1 MMHLSRSISTSGFDN
16 HLSRKEITLRVGI
29 IGTGAM
35 SHKHT
40 QAYRN
45 IGWELTV
52 CTNTTAEKGRAFAKA
67 TGAEFVANYEELIR
81 HPHVDVVDI
90 CTLPGFRL
98 PAVELSAETKKHV
111 IVEKPIA
118 TNLETARKMMEAALG
133 SGIQLGVVSQ
143 HRFDDST
150 KFLKQAIADGRLGKI
165 IQADAYVKWYR
176 SAEYYSRPIKG
187 SWAGEGGGALIN
199 QAIHQLDVLLYLMG
213 SLDRVSA
220 TWQLGAAHQI
230 ESEDVVNALL
240 TYANGATGVLQAS
253 TSLWPGYPERI
264 EIHGTKGS
272 AIVTGDKLT
281 RWDVQEDAGDPAPI
295 DHAMAS
301 GASDPMAI
309 STVTLERQFLDF
321 GDACATGRA
330 PLVSAVDGYRALEAV
345 ISIYESCRQ
354 GRAIALDRPPQE
366 TEPGATHMRSR

>member
-1 MMHLSRSISTSGFDN
+1 MFTSTPARR
-16 HLSRKEITLRVGI
+16 HPLRVGI

-35 SHKHT
+35 SRKHA

-45 IGWELTV
+45 IGYELTV
-52 CTNTTAEKGRAFAKA
+52 CTNTTAEKGRGFAEA
-67 TGAEFVANYEELIR
+67 TGAEFVSNYEELVW
-81 HPHVDVVDI
+81 HPRVDVVDI

-98 PAVELSAETKKHV
+98 PAVELCAKLKKHV
-111 IVEKPIA
+111 LVEKPIA
-118 TNLETARKMMEAALG
+118 TNLETARKMMEAAR
-133 SGIQLGVVSQ
+133 SAGIQLGVVSQ

-150 KFLKQAIADGRLGKI
+150 KFLKQAIADGCLGKI

-213 SLDRVSA
+213 PLDRVA
-220 TWQLGAAHQI
+220 AAWQLGAAHPI

-253 TSLWPGYPERI
+253 TALWPGYPERI

-281 RWDVQEDAGDPAPI
+281 RWDVQNDTGDPAPI
-295 DHAMAS
+295 DNAIAS

-309 STVTLERQFLDF
+309 STLTLERQFLDF

-330 PLVSAVDGYRALEAV
+330 PLVSAVEGYRTLEAV

-354 GRAIALDRPPQE
+354 ARAITIDRSTP
-366 TEPGATHMRSR
+366 

>member
-1 MMHLSRSISTSGFDN
+1 M
-16 HLSRKEITLRVGI
+16 RVGI

-35 SHKHT
+35 SHKHA

-45 IGWELTV
+45 IGYELTV
-52 CTNTTAEKGRAFAKA
+52 CTNTSAEKGRAFAEA
-67 TGAEFVANYEELIR
+67 TGAEFVSNYEELIR
-81 HPHVDVVDI
+81 HPRVESVDI
-90 CTLPGFRL
+90 CPLPGFRL
-98 PAVELSAETKKHV
+98 PAVALSAKMKKHV
-111 IVEKPIA
+111 LVEKPIA
-118 TNLETARKMMEAALG
+118 TNLETARAMMEIARNA
-133 SGIQLGVVSQ
+133 GIQLGVVSQ

-150 KFLKQAIADGRLGKI
+150 QFLKKAIADGRLGKI
-165 IQADAYVKWYR
+165 LQADAYVKWYR

-199 QAIHQLDVLLYLMG
+199 QAIHQLDVLLYLIG
-213 SLDRVSA
+213 PLDRVSA
-220 TWQLGAAHQI
+220 AWQLGAAHQI

-240 TYANGATGVLQAS
+240 WDASGATGVLQAS
-253 TSLWPGYPERI
+253 TALWPGYPERI

-281 RWDVQEDAGDPAPI
+281 RWDVQDDTGESAPI
-295 DHAMAS
+295 DRVIAS

-309 STVTLERQFLDF
+309 STLTLERQFLDF

-345 ISIYESCRQ
+345 ASIYESCRQ
-354 GRAIALDRPPQE
+354 GGTVAIDRPPRDIE
-366 TEPGATHMRSR
+366 SRATPMRSQ

>member
-1 MMHLSRSISTSGFDN
+1 M
-16 HLSRKEITLRVGI
+16 RVGI

-35 SHKHT
+35 SHKHA
-40 QAYRN
+40 QAYQN
-45 IGWELTV
+45 IGYQLTV
-52 CTNTTAEKGRAFAKA
+52 CTNTTAAKGRAFAQA
-67 TGAEFVANYEELIR
+67 TGAEFVSNYEELIR
-81 HPHVDVVDI
+81 HPRIDLVDI

-98 PAVELSAETKKHV
+98 PAVELSAKMKKHV
-111 IVEKPIA
+111 LVEKPIA
-118 TNLETARKMMEAALG
+118 TTLATAQAMMEAAR
-133 SGIQLGVVSQ
+133 SAGIQLGVVSQ

-187 SWAGEGGGALIN
+187 SWTGEGGGALIN

-213 SLDRVSA
+213 PLDRVSA

-240 TYANGATGVLQAS
+240 TYASGATGVLQAS
-253 TSLWPGYPERI
+253 TALWPGYPERI

-281 RWDVQEDAGDPAPI
+281 HWDIQNDTGEPAPI
-295 DHAMAS
+295 DRAIAS

-309 STVTLERQFLDF
+309 STLTLERQFLDF

-330 PLVSAVDGYRALEAV
+330 PLVSAIDGYRALEAV
-345 ISIYESCRQ
+345 TSIYESCRQ
-354 GRAIALDRPPQE
+354 GRAIVIDHSPEEVDPS
-366 TEPGATHMRSR
+366 ATPRRSQ

>member
-1 MMHLSRSISTSGFDN
+1 
-16 HLSRKEITLRVGI
+16 
-29 IGTGAM
+29 M
-35 SHKHT
+35 SHKHA

-45 IGWELTV
+45 IGYELTV
-52 CTNTTAEKGRAFAKA
+52 CTNTTAAKGRAFAEA
-67 TGAEFVANYEELIR
+67 TGAEFVSNYEELVR
-81 HPHVDVVDI
+81 HPRVDIVDI

-98 PAVELSAETKKHV
+98 PSVELCAKLKKHV
-111 IVEKPIA
+111 LVEKPIA
-118 TNLETARKMMEAALG
+118 TDLETARKMMKDASNG
-133 SGIQLGVVSQ
+133 GIQLGVVSQ

-150 KFLKQAIADGRLGKI
+150 KFLKQAIVDGRLGKI

-176 SAEYYSRPIKG
+176 SSEYYSRPIKG

-213 SLDRVSA
+213 PINRVA
-220 TWQLGAAHQI
+220 AAWQLGAAHPI

-253 TSLWPGYPERI
+253 TALWPGYPERI

-272 AIVTGDKLT
+272 AMVTGDKLT
-281 RWDVQEDAGDPAPI
+281 RWDVQDDTGDPAPI

-309 STVTLERQFLDF
+309 STLTLERQFLDF

-330 PLVSAVDGYRALEAV
+330 PLVSAVEGYRALEAV
-345 ISIYESCRQ
+345 MSIYESCRQ
-354 GRAIALDRPPQE
+354 RRAIVIDRFVP
-366 TEPGATHMRSR
+366 